1 MKVNVFYTVLK
12 WKSIEI
18 DDKYKRLIDDDNS
31 CKALNLTHDLNKD
44 MLEKIKDIDELI
56 TVWSEDY
63 STRLYRN

>member
-31 CKALNLTHDLNKD
+31 CKVLNLTHDLNKD